1 MDKKNNTAAQED
13 GAEFIPQAHAVRFND
28 EEITVAPLNVM
39 QVIQVSRAMK
49 AVLPA
54 LDRVQALL
62 GTGDGAMP
70 ELGTDEIAIVV
81 ELLADYGEPLTEGIA
96 LCIGK
101 PVDFVRGA
109 NDFAGL
115 FALIAAI
122 VRVNVDFFGQQAGP
136 HLAGLLGAAAQPGH
150 GPTPSTPSSAPAT
163 T

>member
-1 MDKKNNTAAQED
+1 MDKKNNNDAAQED
-13 GAEFIPQAHAVRFND
+13 GAEFIPQTRTVRFSGED
-28 EEITVAPLNVM
+28 IAVAPLNVL
-39 QVIQVSRAMK
+39 QVIQVSRALK

-54 LDRVQALL
+54 LDRVQPLL
-62 GTGDGAMP
+62 GDGAAAQP
-70 ELGTDEIAIVV
+70 GVEEVGIVV

-101 PVDFVRGA
+101 PVDYVRGA

-122 VRVNVDFFGQQAGP
+122 IRVNVDFFGQQAGP
-136 HLAGLLGAAAQPGH
+136 HLAGLRAAVGN
-150 GPTPSTPSSAPAT
+150 GDGLMPSTPCAVPAT